1 MAKPKNEKS
10 GVFETFLVEENITC
24 FDKREIQDEESTVV
38 YRSYIQTEIGDM
50 PIFVLLDATIYSVVR
65 VVVGGNVVTPEN
77 YQAIVDFIN
86 RENSIYKNFKYY
98 VEHDDN
104 SLYLD
109 CVYMC
114 SNSAF
119 EPQLLYVLMNQI
131 VQYMPSA
138 VPALKEAMGI
148 SQLPD
153 PFLAHAHEHH
163 ES

>member
-1 MAKPKNEKS
+1 
-10 GVFETFLVEENITC
+10 
-24 FDKREIQDEESTVV
+24 
-38 YRSYIQTEIGDM
+38 M
-50 PIFVLLDATIYSVVR
+50 PIFVLLDATIYSVIR

-114 SNSAF
+114 SNSSF
-119 EPQLLYVLMNQI
+119 ESQLLYVLMNQI
-131 VQYMPSA
+131 VQYMPKA

-153 PFLAHAHEHH
+153 PFIAHAHEHD
-163 ES
+163 E